1 MQRVIHL
8 PDPPSSENSDGNE
21 EAESGTSPPD
31 AEESSSQAPNYSVHP
46 NSTIAPP
53 DYQDALQDVLVVRG
67 DDDPNQPPTYA
78 SVSLLLMIIMAQ
90 LDYTCYMYVTDAQL
104 H

>member
-21 EAESGTSPPD
+21 EVESGTSPQD
-31 AEESSSQAPNYSVHP
+31 GTGGTSQAPNYSIHP

-53 DYQDALQDVLVVRG
+53 DYQDALQDVLVVGG
-67 DDDPNQPPTYA
+67 DDPDQPPTYA
-78 SVSLLLMIIMAQ
+78 AVSLFPAL
-90 LDYTCYMYVTDAQL
+90 
-104 H
+104 